1 MALASAIPR
10 HSEEGSTEYED
21 RLDRVFHALAN
32 RTRRA
37 MLRRLAAGPAP
48 ITALA
53 APFDMSF
60 PSVSKHLRVLEAAGL
75 VARTVDGRVHR
86 CRFEAAPLA
95 GVEDWLAYYRGFWDE
110 TLDALAE
117 FAEDKEDGGE

>member
-10 HSEEGSTEYED
+10 HSEESPNEED

-37 MLRRLAAGPAP
+37 MLRRLAEGPAP
-48 ITALA
+48 ITELA

-86 CRFEAAPLA
+86 CRFEAAPLV

-117 FAEDKEDGGE
+117 FAEDKDDGGE